1 MAQSLLLLDLSL
13 DRMGR
18 TLDRRQDLRE
28 EWILWLALAS
38 CCLCFATATSAQAI
52 LAELPNKDKQVWP
65 ELDTYFKAGARLDL
79 TLISQVRLS
88 KTLPNPDIWVVGVD
102 ANVTVMRH
110 LLVTPSYYYYQFD
123 QASGTLG
130 QGQNAILAT
139 TIEET
144 MRAYSFDDRSRIV
157 GVISPSGNFWV
168 YGNRARIEH
177 KIGFESSRDFWFG
190 WDELF
195 YFSNTEAW
203 QRNRVAVGV
212 HKAFGERIAIEPY
225 YLRQTDGHSRPGDL
239 NTFGVTFDVR
249 AR

>member
-13 DRMGR
+13 DRIGR
-18 TLDRRQDLRE
+18 TLNRRQDLRE

-52 LAELPNKDKQVWP
+52 LAELPNTDKQVWP

-88 KTLPNPDIWVVGVD
+88 KNLPNPDIWVVGVD

-144 MRAYSFDDRSRIV
+144 MRAHIRKIV
-157 GVISPSGNFWV
+157 SW
-168 YGNRARIEH
+168 
-177 KIGFESSRDFWFG
+177 
-190 WDELF
+190 
-195 YFSNTEAW
+195 
-203 QRNRVAVGV
+203 
-212 HKAFGERIAIEPY
+212 
-225 YLRQTDGHSRPGDL
+225 
-239 NTFGVTFDVR
+239 
-249 AR
+249 

>member
-1 MAQSLLLLDLSL
+1 MAQLLLLLDSSF
-13 DRMGR
+13 DRIGR
-18 TLDRRQDLRE
+18 TLDLRQDLSVK
-28 EWILWLALAS
+28 WVFWLALAN
-38 CCLCFATATSAQAI
+38 CCLCSTSGTSAQAI
-52 LAELPNKDKQVWP
+52 LAELPSTDKQVWP
-65 ELDTYFKAGARLDL
+65 ELDTYCKAGARIDL
-79 TLISQVRLS
+79 TLISQLRLS
-88 KTLPNPDIWVVGVD
+88 SNIPNPDIWVMGVD

-144 MRAYSFDDRSRIV
+144 MRAYNFDDRSRIV

-168 YGNRARIEH
+168 YGNRARIER
-177 KIGFESSRDFWFG
+177 KIGSESSRDFWFG

-203 QRNRVAVGV
+203 QRNRVAAGF
-212 HKAFGERIAIEPY
+212 HKAFSERIAVEPY
-225 YLRQTDGHSRPGDL
+225 YLHQTDGHSRPGDL